1 MSQDIALKYKLFK
14 LINDHPELK
23 QRELAHSLGLSLGK
37 ANYCLKAL
45 VDKGFVK
52 ASNFKSSRDK
62 MAYAYVLTPK
72 GLEEKIRVT
81 YQFYKRTEVEYEMLR
96 QEILELEGS
105 RVGEVV

>member
-1 MSQDIALKYKLFK
+1 MSENIPLQYKLFK
-14 LINDHPELK
+14 LIHENPEMK

-45 VDKGFVK
+45 VGKGFVK
-52 ASNFKSSRDK
+52 AGNFKSSRYK

-72 GLEEKIRVT
+72 GLDEKIRVT

-96 QEILELEGS
+96 KEILELE
-105 RVGEVV
+105 VPKAGE

>member
-14 LINDHPELK
+14 FINDHPELK
-23 QRELAHSLGLSLGK
+23 QRELAHSLDLSLGK

-52 ASNFKSSRDK
+52 ADNFKNSK
-62 MAYAYVLTPK
+62 HKVAYAYVLTPK
-72 GLEEKIRVT
+72 GIEEKIRVT

-96 QEILELEGS
+96 KEILELEVS
-105 RVGEVV
+105 RAGE